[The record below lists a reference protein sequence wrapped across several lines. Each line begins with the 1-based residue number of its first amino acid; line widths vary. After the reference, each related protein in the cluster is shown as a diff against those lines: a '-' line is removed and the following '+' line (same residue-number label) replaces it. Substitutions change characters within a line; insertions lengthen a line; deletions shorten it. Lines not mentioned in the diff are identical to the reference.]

1 MATAADK
8 EEAGRLTPR
17 QNPDLIGHA
26 AAERIFL
33 DAVHRGRLHHAWLI
47 TGPRGIG
54 KATLAF
60 RMARYLFA
68 IGGGALRASDAGT
81 GGLHVDPISPVFRR
95 VAAGGH
101 SDLLTIERGVG
112 QRGNLRS
119 EIVVDDVRRVGE
131 FLHLTPGEGGWRIV
145 IVDSADELNRNAANA
160 LLKILEEPPARAL
173 VLLVSHNPGRLL
185 PTIRSRCRTLALQ
198 SLEEEDLRRVVSLLE
213 PDRSP
218 EEVGALAA
226 LARGSAGFALDL
238 AQHDGLGL
246 RSELDGLVSSL
257 PRLDVPVLHTL
268 SERLATA
275 AAEPRY
281 RLFRELLMRWLADA
295 IRAAAGAPNAEAGPA
310 SRAPLDRLLEVWDKI
325 GRLFERADAV
335 NLDRKQVL
343 VSVLL
348 TLQQATRSA

>member
-1 MATAADK
+1 MAPAADK
-8 EEAGRLTPR
+8 EETGRLAAR
-17 QNPDLIGHA
+17 QNPDLIGHVS
-26 AAERIFL
+26 AERTFL
-33 DAVHRGRLHHAWLI
+33 AAVQRGRLHHAWLI
-47 TGPRGIG
+47 SGPRGIG

-60 RMARYLFA
+60 RMARYLFD
-68 IGGGALRASDAGT
+68 IGGGAPAVSEPGRGDLHLDPASA
-81 GGLHVDPISPVFRR
+81 VFRR

-185 PTIRSRCRTLALQ
+185 PTIRSRCRTLSLQ

-213 PDRSP
+213 PDRAP
-218 EEVGALAA
+218 KEVAALAA

-246 RSELDGLVSSL
+246 RSELDDLVSSL
-257 PRLDVPVLHTL
+257 PRLDVPGLHTL
-268 SERLATA
+268 SERLSIA

-295 IRAAAGAPNAEAGPA
+295 IRAAAGASTSTAGPA
-310 SRAPLDRLLEVWDKI
+310 FRAPLDRLLEVWDKI

-343 VSVLL
+343 VSVFL